1 MSPKKRTRTPRKFV
15 EIIDAIFPTRY
26 DFEEMLAEQADR
38 TLEGVRLFV
47 DWLDHHAGEEP
58 AALGRI
64 EADVDAFRYSLE
76 EKLGDSFSTPFD
88 RQDIYSL
95 SRQMDYILGF
105 SYATAR
111 EMHLFQVAPDRPIR
125 EMAGA
130 LLLGTGHVAAGVR
143 AMGSDQKK
151 VREAIREARR
161 TIHTVGDTYM
171 LAMKDL
177 FGTPVTMDMLKRREV
192 YHHLWNAGG
201 ALQATVDILHKAVVG
216 IDLGGD

>member
-1 MSPKKRTRTPRKFV
+1 MSQKKRIKTPRKVV
-15 EIIDAIFPTRY
+15 EMIDAIFPTRY
-26 DFEEMLAEQADR
+26 DFVEMLSEQAER
-38 TLEGVRLFV
+38 TRDGVRIFV
-47 DWLDHHAGEEP
+47 DWLDHPPGEEP
-58 AALGRI
+58 SALGRI
-64 EADVDAFRYSLE
+64 ESDVDAFRYSLE

-105 SYATAR
+105 SLATAR

-130 LLLGTGHVAAGVR
+130 LLLGTGHVAAGVT
-143 AMGSDQKK
+143 AIGTDQKK
-151 VREAIREARR
+151 VRESIRLARR
-161 TIHTVGDTYM
+161 TIHTIGDTYM
-171 LAMKDL
+171 LAMKEL
-177 FGTPVTMDMLKRREV
+177 LESPVTADMLKRREV

-201 ALQATVDILHKAVVG
+201 ALQATVDLLHKAVVG

>member
-1 MSPKKRTRTPRKFV
+1 MPQKKSVRKSRKFV

-26 DFEEMLAEQADR
+26 DFEEMLAEQAER

-58 AALGRI
+58 SALGRI
-64 EADVDAFRYSLE
+64 EVEVDAFRYSLE

-95 SRQMDYILGF
+95 SRQMDYILNFAAG
-105 SYATAR
+105 TAQ
-111 EMHLFQVAPDRPIR
+111 EMYVFQVVPDRPIR

-130 LLLGTGHVAAGVR
+130 LLAGTGHLATGIMAIGT
-143 AMGSDQKK
+143 DQKE
-151 VREAIREARR
+151 VRQAIREARKE
-161 TIHTVGDTYM
+161 IHSIGEIYI

-177 FGTPVTMDMLKRREV
+177 FGTPLSLEMLKQREV
-192 YHHLWNAGG
+192 YHHLRDAGR
-201 ALQATVDILHKAVVG
+201 ALQATVDLLHKAAVG
-216 IDLGGD
+216 IDLRGD

>member
-1 MSPKKRTRTPRKFV
+1 MVQKKSVRTTGKFV
-15 EIIDAIFPTRY
+15 EIIDTIFPTRY

-47 DWLDHHAGEEP
+47 EWLDHPAGEEP
-58 AALGRI
+58 SPLGRV
-64 EADVDAFRYSLE
+64 EVDVDAFRYSLE

-95 SRQMDYILGF
+95 SRQMDYILNF
-105 SYATAR
+105 ATGTAQ
-111 EMHLFQVAPDRPIR
+111 EMHVFQVAPDGPIR

-130 LLLGTGHVAAGVR
+130 LLLGTGHLAAGVR
-143 AMGSDQKK
+143 AIGSDQKQ
-151 VREAIREARR
+151 VREAIREARKA
-161 TIHTVGDTYM
+161 IHTIGDIYI

-177 FGTPVTMDMLKRREV
+177 FGTSVSMEMLKHREV
-192 YHHLWNAGG
+192 YHHLRDAGR
-201 ALQATVDILHKAVVG
+201 ALQATVDILHKAAVG

>member
-64 EADVDAFRYSLE
+64 ETDVDAFRYSLE

-161 TIHTVGDTYM
+161 TIHTVGDTYL

-177 FGTPVTMDMLKRREV
+177 FETPVTMDMLKRREV

>member
-1 MSPKKRTRTPRKFV
+1 MVQKKRGRTAGKLM

-26 DFEEMLAEQADR
+26 DFEEMLAEQAEQ
-38 TLEGVRLFV
+38 TLDGVRLLV

-58 AALGRI
+58 APLGRR
-64 EADVDAFRYSLE
+64 EEEVDAFRFSLE

-95 SRQMDYILGF
+95 SRQMDYILNF
-105 SYATAR
+105 SYETAR
-111 EMHLFQVAPDRPIR
+111 EMHVFRVVPDRPIR

-130 LLLGTGHVAAGVR
+130 LLVGTGHLAAGVR

-151 VREAIREARR
+151 VREAIREARSA
-161 TIHTVGDTYM
+161 IHAIDDIYV
-171 LAMKDL
+171 LALKEL
-177 FGTPVTMDMLKRREV
+177 FETPVSMDVLKKREI
-192 YHHLWNAGG
+192 YHHLRDAGR

-216 IDLGGD
+216 IDLRGD